1 MTRLTIEFTEW
12 AKDILQ
18 RADAGARRLN
28 PDARVRL
35 VRAGA
40 LMEAVLADAPGA
52 EDAVVSIGE
61 ATIFVENGLQG
72 LVDIE
77 EPHDR
82 LVLKPLGSQPNIRE
96 EHV

>member
-1 MTRLTIEFTEW
+1 MTLEFTEW

-40 LMEAVLADAPGA
+40 VMEAVLADAPGA

-96 EHV
+96 DHV

>member
-1 MTRLTIEFTEW
+1 MTLDFTDW

-35 VRAGA
+35 VRAASG
-40 LMEAVLADAPGA
+40 MEAVLSDAPA
-52 EDAVVSIGE
+52 DDDEVVSIGQ
-61 ATIFVENGLQG
+61 AVIFVERALEG
-72 LVDIE
+72 LVDVE

-82 LVLKPLGSQPNIRE
+82 LVLKPTGSQPSIRE
-96 EHV
+96 EHG

>member
-1 MTRLTIEFTEW
+1 MTRLTIEFTDW

-40 LMEAVLADAPGA
+40 LMEAVLADAPGD
-52 EDAVVSIGE
+52 EDDVISIGD
-61 ATIFVENGLQG
+61 ATIFIERGLQG

-96 EHV
+96 DH

>member
-1 MTRLTIEFTEW
+1 LTIEFTEW

-18 RADAGARRLN
+18 RADSGARRLN

-35 VRAGA
+35 VRAGVT
-40 LMEAVLADAPGA
+40 MEAVLVDAPA
-52 EDAVVSIGE
+52 SDDDVFSIGE
-61 ATIFVENGLQG
+61 ATIFIERGLQG
-72 LVDIE
+72 LVDVE

-96 EHV
+96 EHG

>member
-1 MTRLTIEFTEW
+1 MVEFTDW

-35 VRAGA
+35 VRSGSA
-40 LMEAVLADAPGA
+40 MEAVLSDAPGP

-61 ATIFVENGLQG
+61 ATIFIERGIDG

-82 LVLKPLGSQPNIRE
+82 IVLRPAGSQPNIRE
-96 EHV
+96 DHG

>member
-1 MTRLTIEFTEW
+1 MTLEFTEW

-35 VRAGA
+35 IRSAGA
-40 LMEAVLADAPGA
+40 MEAVLSDGPGP
-52 EDAVVSIGE
+52 DDDVVMLGE
-61 ATIFVENGLQG
+61 ATIYVERSLDG

-96 EHV
+96 DHG

>member
-1 MTRLTIEFTEW
+1 MTRLTIEFTDW
-12 AKDILQ
+12 ARDILQ

-35 VRAGA
+35 VRSGA
-40 LMEAVLADAPGA
+40 VMEAVLADAPGA
-52 EDAVVSIGE
+52 DDDVVSIGE
-61 ATIFVENGLQG
+61 ATIFVEHGLQG

-96 EHV
+96 EH

>member
-1 MTRLTIEFTEW
+1 MTVEFTDW

-35 VRAGA
+35 VRAAAG
-40 LMEAVLADAPGA
+40 MEAVLSDTPAAD
-52 EDAVVSIGE
+52 DDVVSIGQ
-61 ATIFVENGLQG
+61 ATIFVERALNG

-82 LVLKPLGSQPNIRE
+82 LVLKPHGSQPNIRE
-96 EHV
+96 EHG

>member
-1 MTRLTIEFTEW
+1 MLEFTDW
-12 AKDILQ
+12 AKEILQ

-35 VRAGA
+35 VRSGGS
-40 LMEAVLADAPGA
+40 MQAVLSDTPDADDVIVPIGNA
-52 EDAVVSIGE
+52 E
-61 ATIFVENGLQG
+61 IFVERNLEG

-82 LVLKPLGSQPNIRE
+82 IVLRPAGSQPNIRE
-96 EHV
+96 KHE